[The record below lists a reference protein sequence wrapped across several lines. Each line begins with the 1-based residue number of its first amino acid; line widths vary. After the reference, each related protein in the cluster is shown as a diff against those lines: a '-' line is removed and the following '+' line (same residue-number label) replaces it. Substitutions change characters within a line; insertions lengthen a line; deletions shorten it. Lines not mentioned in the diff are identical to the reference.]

1 MKKILA
7 LLLALTLIF
16 SLAACSGGS
25 SGSETWEDELGTKG
39 KLRVGMAADYPPYE
53 SYDAAGNVVGLDA
66 DIAQMIAD
74 ELGVELEIVPMEFDT
89 IISAVTAGTVDMG
102 ISCFSYTDERAK
114 SVLFTETY
122 MTSAQCCF
130 ASTEYGINA
139 MEDLDGGLVGAGNGT
154 TGMEVAEALAP
165 EYGFSTQ
172 PGEIAVMSE
181 SVKSGAMQAIITE
194 QCVAIS
200 YIDANPGVFQM
211 VAENLTEEEIKA
223 ITNMNNDKLQAKVNE
238 IIKAFVASDAYSELV
253 VKWFD

>member
-7 LLLALTLIF
+7 LLLAFTMIF
-16 SLAACSGGS
+16 SLAACSGGGS
-25 SGSETWEDELGTKG
+25 SNETWESELGTQG

-102 ISCFSYTDERAK
+102 ISCFSYTEERAK
-114 SVLFTETY
+114 SVLFTDTY
-122 MTSAQCCF
+122 MTSAQSCL
-130 ASTEYGINA
+130 ASTEYGIDSLD
-139 MEDLDGGLVGAGNGT
+139 DLQGGLVGAGNGT
-154 TGMEVAEALAP
+154 TGMEVAEAMSS

-181 SVKSGAMQAIITE
+181 SLKSGAMQAIITE
-194 QCVAIS
+194 KCVCDS
-200 YIDANPGVFQM
+200 YIAANPGKFQII
-211 VAENLTEEEIKA
+211 ADNLTEEEIKA

>member
-66 DIAQMIAD
+66 DFAAMIAD
-74 ELGVELEIVPMEFDT
+74 ELGVELEIVPMDFDT
-89 IISAVTAGTVDMG
+89 IISAVSAGTVDMG
-102 ISCFSYTDERAK
+102 ISCFSYTEERAK

-122 MTSAQCCF
+122 MTSAQACF
-130 ASTEYGINA
+130 ASTEYGINS
-139 MEDLDGGLVGAGNGT
+139 MEDLAGGLVGAGNGT
-154 TGMEVAEALAP
+154 TGMEVAEELSGQ
-165 EYGFSTQ
+165 YGYSTQ

-181 SVKSGAMQAIITE
+181 SVKAGAMQAIITE
-194 QCVAIS
+194 QCVAES
-200 YIDANPGVFQM
+200 YIAANPGQFKMIVE
-211 VAENLTEEEIKA
+211 ALTEEEIKA
-223 ITNMNNDKLQAKVNE
+223 ITNMNNDKLLEEVNK
-238 IIKAFVASDAYSELV
+238 IITDFTSGPDYDQMVID
-253 VKWFD
+253 WFG